1 VKIFKRSQ
9 KDAGAIDV
17 DEARRA
23 FAGEAAVLHDLSQF
37 NHPHIV
43 GKLAAIEYG
52 DKYILLSQWADGGDL
67 RKFWSSNPTPKLDAR
82 LVHQTLVQLTGL
94 ASAIQTLHTNNDKM
108 SPLARTVTMRDSL
121 PVLSESSAVPRI
133 VVADDM
139 PPPGNDIHFRH
150 GDLKPENIFVFRKE
164 GSQFGLCKIGDLGL
178 AKQHFAPTELRQQKT
193 DTKYGTI
200 SYEPPET
207 FTMRGRPRSRLYDV
221 WSYGCIML
229 ETIIWLLYGDQGL
242 KTFWDLP
249 VNKSQGTLFFTTHN
263 TPLGLRAKINHQTSL
278 LMERML
284 AEDLAQAGTSGSA
297 LRDLLMF
304 IQGKVLVVDL
314 PDITESS
321 SYRVDAT
328 SLLAEMDRIVDQA
341 SGDGGTKYLFPDTIR
356 LTQEPRTLPI
366 IVDSPRAA
374 LAHLAVPAAIQR
386 VSGLVMN
393 VSV

>member
-1 VKIFKRSQ
+1 
-9 KDAGAIDV
+9 
-17 DEARRA
+17 
-23 FAGEAAVLHDLSQF
+23 
-37 NHPHIV
+37 
-43 GKLAAIEYG
+43 
-52 DKYILLSQWADGGDL
+52 
-67 RKFWSSNPTPKLDAR
+67 
-82 LVHQTLVQLTGL
+82 
-94 ASAIQTLHTNNDKM
+94 
-108 SPLARTVTMRDSL
+108 
-121 PVLSESSAVPRI
+121 
-133 VVADDM
+133 
-139 PPPGNDIHFRH
+139 
-150 GDLKPENIFVFRKE
+150 
-164 GSQFGLCKIGDLGL
+164 
-178 AKQHFAPTELRQQKT
+178 
-193 DTKYGTI
+193 
-200 SYEPPET
+200 
-207 FTMRGRPRSRLYDV
+207 
-221 WSYGCIML
+221 ML